1 MSGASSASGPS
12 SDLVG
17 RQIGNYRIDTL
28 IGSGGMGKVYR
39 AVHAHLGRPAAVK
52 VIHDHLASD
61 PGFKARFEREANAS
75 ASLNHP
81 HIIKILDF
89 GDQEGRAYLVMELAT
104 GGSLRT
110 LLQRHASS
118 GQPLA
123 WQIGVPLVVQAAEGL
138 EYANARNTVHRDV
151 KPDNLML
158 QGPDGPDGPASR
170 SEPLPNPAADPL
182 AYTVKICD
190 FGLAQL
196 RHDGRMTATGTT
208 VGTPAYISPEQCQG
222 LQVDGRSDLYSLGI
236 VLYEVATG
244 YLPFETKSLAE
255 ALYKHVNTPPPPPRG
270 VRPDL
275 PADLEAIILRCLAK
289 RPEERYEDCGQ
300 LAAALR
306 EAMARVTPMPGAAP
320 SAERLLAAGSA
331 AGSALV
337 ATEIPSDGPPGGPV
351 RGRIFVL
358 DDKGQIQQAFDLPA
372 GGLTVGRGSG
382 CEVSLDDDK
391 VSRRHLR
398 VDWDGQR
405 ATVTDLGS
413 GNGTWLGGARLPP
426 NVPRPWP
433 PGAPLRVGPFGL
445 RLDLAGAA
453 PAAAPAVAPAVAL
466 GAVASAPRSDSRSTA
481 PAPADSASRPRAR
494 RSRAPRRG
502 TAP

>member
-1 MSGASSASGPS
+1 MSGASNASSGSGPS

-61 PGFKARFEREANAS
+61 PGFKARFEREANTS

-123 WQIGVPLVVQAAEGL
+123 WQIGVPLVVQAADGL

-158 QGPDGPDGPASR
+158 QAPEGPDGLPV
-170 SEPLPNPAADPL
+170 PNPAADPL

-289 RPEERYEDCGQ
+289 RPEERYADCGQ

-331 AGSALV
+331 LV
-337 ATEIPSDGPPGGPV
+337 ATEIPSDGP
-351 RGRIFVL
+351 
-358 DDKGQIQQAFDLPA
+358 
-372 GGLTVGRGSG
+372 
-382 CEVSLDDDK
+382 
-391 VSRRHLR
+391 
-398 VDWDGQR
+398 
-405 ATVTDLGS
+405 
-413 GNGTWLGGARLPP
+413 
-426 NVPRPWP
+426 
-433 PGAPLRVGPFGL
+433 
-445 RLDLAGAA
+445 
-453 PAAAPAVAPAVAL
+453 
-466 GAVASAPRSDSRSTA
+466 
-481 PAPADSASRPRAR
+481 
-494 RSRAPRRG
+494 
-502 TAP
+502 